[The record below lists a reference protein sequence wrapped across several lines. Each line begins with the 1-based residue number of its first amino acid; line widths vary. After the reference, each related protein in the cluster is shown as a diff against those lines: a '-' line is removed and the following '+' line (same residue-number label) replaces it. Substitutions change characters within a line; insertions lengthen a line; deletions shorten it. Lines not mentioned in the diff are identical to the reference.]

1 MLGNLLPRYRRCC
14 CAREKG
20 RTPKVFKDGYLRGKC
35 PIMLGNIVSYDCKT
49 NLEIKRTP
57 IK

>member
-1 MLGNLLPRYRRCC
+1 V
-14 CAREKG
+14 KG
-20 RTPKVFKDGYLRGKC
+20 RTPKVFKDGYLRGTC
-35 PIMLGNIVSYDCKT
+35 PIMLGNNVSYDFKT